1 LNQFFCFVLFFLSL
15 IFICLSFY
23 SSSAARRHLVKALP
37 VKKYDES
44 HLFSW
49 ILLLLAWPPSTP
61 PLAPHVVTSKGG
73 TRGEKMKHKKEQD
86 G

>member
-49 ILLLLAWPPSTP
+49 ILLLLAWPPSTG
-61 PLAPHVVTSKGG
+61 ATRSNKQGG
-73 TRGEKMKHKKEQD
+73 HTRGKNETQKGARWMI
-86 G
+86 